1 MTLNPK
7 QKQFCEEYVI
17 DKDVTHA
24 AIRAGYSAKSAH
36 VTGSRLLKN
45 AKVKEYIS
53 TLAKKVSD
61 KLEITTERVLD
72 EIASMAFYDVADLVE
87 ISDGN
92 EITGLTCP
100 QDIRKLPRNI
110 RRAIT
115 GWKYD
120 ALGNFI
126 IKLAD
131 RSKAL
136 DQLARHLS
144 LYNDKIELGGLD
156 ALAERLERAHRATA

>member
-17 DKDVTHA
+17 DKDVTRA

-36 VTGSRLLKN
+36 VTGSRLLRH

-61 KLEITTERVLD
+61 KLEITSERVLD

>member
-1 MTLNPK
+1 MTLNPR
-7 QKQFCEEYVI
+7 QKLFCEEYVI
-17 DKDVTHA
+17 DRNATRA
-24 AIRAGYSAKSAH
+24 AIAAGYAKKTARG
-36 VTGSRLLKN
+36 TGSRMLTN
-45 AKVKEYIS
+45 ANIKKYIS
-53 TLAKKVSD
+53 ELAKKVSD
-61 KLEITTERVLD
+61 KLEITSERVLD
-72 EIASMAFYDVADLVE
+72 EIASMAFYDIADLVE

-92 EITGLTCP
+92 EITGLTSP